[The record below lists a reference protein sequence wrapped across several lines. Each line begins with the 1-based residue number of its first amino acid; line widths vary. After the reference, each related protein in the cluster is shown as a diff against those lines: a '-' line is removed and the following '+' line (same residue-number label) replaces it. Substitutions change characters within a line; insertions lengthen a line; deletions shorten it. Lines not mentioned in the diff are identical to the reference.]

1 MSEKR
6 IYPPIHPGRVMELEF
21 LEPLEMS
28 AYKLAKGVGVDPT
41 RIYTIVKG
49 QRGIS
54 GDTALR
60 LARYF
65 GTSPEFWINL
75 QSRYELEMA
84 RYQAEER
91 IEEEVRPRD
100 EAPAATA

>member
-6 IYPPIHPGRVMELEF
+6 ICPPIHPGRVLELEF

-28 AYKLAKGVGVDPT
+28 AYALAKAIGVDPP
-41 RIYTIVKG
+41 RIYKIVAG
-49 QRGIS
+49 ERGIS

-65 GTSPEFWINL
+65 GGSAEFFMNL

-84 RYQAEER
+84 RYEHEDEIER
-91 IEEEVRPRD
+91 DVQPMS
-100 EAPAATA
+100 TA

>member
-1 MSEKR
+1 MTEKR
-6 IYPPIHPGRVMELEF
+6 IYPPIHPGRVLELEF
-21 LEPLEMS
+21 LEPLELS
-28 AYKLAKGVGVDPT
+28 PYGLAKSVGVDPP
-41 RIYTIVKG
+41 RIYKIVKG
-49 QRGIS
+49 ERGIT

-60 LARYF
+60 FARYF

-91 IEEEVRPRD
+91 IEEEVRPR
-100 EAPAATA
+100 ALA

>member
-1 MSEKR
+1 MAEKR
-6 IYPPIHPGRVMELEF
+6 VFAPIHPGRVLELEF

-28 AYKLAKGVGVDPT
+28 AYELAKGVGVDPP
-41 RIYTIVKG
+41 RIYKIVKG
-49 QRGIS
+49 ERGIS

-75 QSRYELEMA
+75 QGRHDLEMA
-84 RYQAEER
+84 RYQAGER
-91 IEEEVRPRD
+91 IEAEVEPRVV
-100 EAPAATA
+100 EMA

>member
-1 MSEKR
+1 MAEKR
-6 IYPPIHPGRVMELEF
+6 VFPPIHPGRVLELEF

-28 AYKLAKGVGVDPT
+28 AYELAKGVGVDPP
-41 RIYTIVKG
+41 RIYKIVKG
-49 QRGIS
+49 ERGIT

-75 QSRYELEMA
+75 QARHDLEMA
-84 RYQAEER
+84 RYEAEER
-91 IEEEVRPRD
+91 IEEEVKPRVV
-100 EAPAATA
+100 EMA